1 MEITEWN
8 GDIPQRPATARS
20 EELSAAVRS
29 ILGEVR
35 RRGDEAVLEF
45 TKRFDRVDLE
55 TLQLSAERIA
65 AARAQVGEA
74 MVADLREAIRRL
86 ELFHQAQMPEPIDLE
101 TSPGVRCERRH
112 LPIERVGLY
121 IPGGTAP
128 LPSTVLMLGV
138 PARIAGCR
146 LRVLMSP
153 PPIDPHILV
162 AADLLGITEV
172 FEVGGAQAIA
182 ALAYGTQS
190 VPKVDKIFGPGNS
203 WVTEAKLQVSQE
215 AGGAALDLPAG
226 PSEVMVIADA
236 SADPAFVAADLLS
249 QAEHGA
255 DSQVLLVSDSRELLV
270 QVSAQVDRQL
280 QTLPR
285 RAIAEQALGQS
296 ALLLVQNRRQM
307 LDLCNAYAPE
317 HLILQIA
324 EARAFALEV
333 RHAGSVFLGP
343 WTPESAGD
351 YASGT
356 NHVLPTYGF
365 ARAYGGLTTESFLKT
380 ITFQEITRRGL
391 DDLGPVV
398 ERLALAEGLHGHAN
412 AVRIRLEKAA
422 P

>member
-1 MEITEWN
+1 MEITQWN

-20 EELSAAVRS
+20 EELSAAVRA

-45 TKRFDRVDLE
+45 TKRFDKVELKA
-55 TLQLSAERIA
+55 LQVPADRLA
-65 AARAQVGEA
+65 AARTQVGEA
-74 MVADLREAIRRL
+74 MLADLQEAIRRL

-146 LRVLMSP
+146 LRVLVSP
-153 PPIDPHILV
+153 PPIDPHILA

-172 FEVGGAQAIA
+172 FEAGGAQAIG

-226 PSEVMVIADA
+226 PSEVMVIADT

-255 DSQVLLVSDSRELLV
+255 DSQVLLVSDSRELLI
-270 QVSAQVDRQL
+270 QVAAQLEQQL

-285 RAIAEQALGQS
+285 RAIAAQALDKS

-324 EARAFALEV
+324 DAREFALGV

-412 AVRIRLEKAA
+412 AVRVRLEKAA

>member
-1 MEITEWN
+1 MDITPWN
-8 GDIPQRPATARS
+8 GEIPQRPATARS
-20 EELSAAVRS
+20 EELTAAVRA
-29 ILGEVR
+29 ILSEVR
-35 RRGDEAVLEF
+35 RRGDKAVLEF
-45 TKRFDRVDLE
+45 TKRFDKVDLDS
-55 TLQLSAERIA
+55 LKLSAERIA

-74 MVADLREAIRRL
+74 MVADLQEAIRRL
-86 ELFHQAQMPEPIDLE
+86 ELFHQAQMPKPIDLE

-162 AADLLGITEV
+162 AADLLGITEI
-172 FEVGGAQAIA
+172 FEAGGAQAIG

-236 SADPAFVAADLLS
+236 SADAAFVAADLLS

-255 DSQVLLVSDSRELLV
+255 DSQVLLVSDSRELLI

-285 RAIAEQALGQS
+285 RAIAEQALEKS
-296 ALLLVQNRRQM
+296 ALLLVQNRGQM

-324 EARAFALEV
+324 EAREFALAV

-412 AVRIRLEKAA
+412 AVRIRLEAA

>member
-1 MEITEWN
+1 MNITEWN

-20 EELSAAVRS
+20 EELSAAVRT

-74 MVADLREAIRRL
+74 MVADLQEAIRRL
-86 ELFHQAQMPEPIDLE
+86 ELFHQAQMPVPIDLE

-162 AADLLGITEV
+162 AADLLGITQI
-172 FEVGGAQAIA
+172 FEVGGAQAIG

-255 DSQVLLVSDSRELLV
+255 DSQVLLVSDSRELLL

-280 QTLPR
+280 QPLPR
-285 RAIAEQALGQS
+285 RAIAEQALNKS

>member
-1 MEITEWN
+1 MEITQWN

-20 EELSAAVRS
+20 EELSAAVRA
-29 ILGEVR
+29 ILSEVR
-35 RRGDEAVLEF
+35 RRGDKAVLEF

-74 MVADLREAIRRL
+74 MVADLQEAIRRL

-153 PPIDPHILV
+153 PPINPHILV
-162 AADLLGITEV
+162 AADLLGITQI
-172 FEVGGAQAIA
+172 FEVGGAQAIG

-255 DSQVLLVSDSRELLV
+255 DSQVLLVSDSRELLL
-270 QVSAQVDRQL
+270 QVSAQVDQQL

-285 RAIAEQALGQS
+285 RAIAEQALDKS